1 MMWMMPLMTGFFTF
15 TLPSGIGIYW
25 IISSITQMIQQLVL
39 NKYFENKG
47 EEVIIKTPERKQL
60 HGKKSKK
67 R

>member
-1 MMWMMPLMTGFFTF
+1 MMMMPIMTGVFTF

-25 IISSITQMIQQLVL
+25 IISSLVQLVQQLAL
-39 NKYFENKG
+39 NKYFDSKG
-47 EEVIIKTPERKQL
+47 DDIEIKTPERKQL